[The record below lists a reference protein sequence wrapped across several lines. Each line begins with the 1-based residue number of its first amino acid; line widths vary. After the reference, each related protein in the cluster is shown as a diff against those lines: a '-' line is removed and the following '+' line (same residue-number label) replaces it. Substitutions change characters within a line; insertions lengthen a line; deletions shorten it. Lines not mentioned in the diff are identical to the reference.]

1 MKFSLFAV
9 AAVIATLSSSIA
21 SAQGSMPGSIKGVW
35 ANPSG
40 HVHVRIAECGTQLC
54 GTVVYATDQAKA
66 DAAKAGTPN
75 LIGVNLF
82 REFGQ
87 KSEGIWEGKVLVPD
101 LKKTVSGQIS
111 VIDANRLD
119 VKGCLFG
126 HVACKDQ
133 QWTRMPS

>member
-1 MKFSLFAV
+1 MKSYLFPIAV
-9 AAVIATLSSSIA
+9 MTAVLSSSAAIA
-21 SAQGSMPGSIKGVW
+21 QEPTIGSIKGVW

-66 DAAKAGTPN
+66 DAAKAGTPD

-82 REFGQ
+82 REFGR
-87 KSEGIWEGKVLVPD
+87 KSDGIWQGKVLVPD

-111 VIDANRLD
+111 VIDANTLD

-133 QWTRMPS
+133 KWTRMPS